1 MKSHSEVEVLPVL
14 KRDIGKVLLGALL
27 FTGAYFPAI
36 AADVTIR
43 IVGTSGGT
51 ASVFLDGDSKRWA
64 GTNDNPGDLLK
75 ARSGSYKA
83 GTNVVPGFAVKGTG
97 LLVGVDGRE
106 VEAFL
111 YNLIPAEAHAGATG
125 DVHLLGMTTTGKW
138 TVR

>member
-1 MKSHSEVEVLPVL
+1 ML
-14 KRDIGKVLLGALL
+14 KRDFCKVVLGAVLLAG
-27 FTGAYFPAI
+27 THYPAT

-43 IVGTSGGT
+43 IEGTSGGT
-51 ASVFLDGDSKRWA
+51 ASVFLDGDSKSWA
-64 GTNDNPGDLLK
+64 GTNGNSGDLLK

-97 LLVGVDGRE
+97 LLVGVDGKE

-111 YNLIPAEAHAGATG
+111 YNLIPAEARAGATG
-125 DVHLLGMTTTGKW
+125 EVHLLGMTTTGKW